1 MAIQIKHAFTS
12 AKGDGGDATLVR
24 PSNWNATHTT
34 SMASGNILGR
44 MTAGAGSFEEL
55 PTTAYM
61 VAALAAADKAALI
74 AALGIGV
81 FDTGDIKFSA
91 DPAAAAGWIAYNGE
105 GTISKAAAGGT
116 VRANADC
123 LELWKILYVNITD
136 TFCPVSGG
144 RTGSDATSATN
155 DFNAGKTMGL
165 PRFAGRAVIGAGTGS
180 TLTARAAGA
189 YGGAETHTLSTAQ
202 LAAHQHD
209 VFLKDPGHAHGHPNG
224 GVAQAGPD
232 NGGVV
237 GMDFNFYGGSRT
249 PFNTSSAT
257 TGITVGSVNGIANDN
272 KTAANAGGGG
282 AHNNMQPH
290 VAMWVKVK
298 L

>member
-1 MAIQIKHAFTS
+1 MTIQIKHAFTS

-44 MTAGAGSFEEL
+44 TTAGAGSFEEL
-55 PTTAYM
+55 PATAYM
-61 VAALAAADKAALI
+61 IAALNAADKAALV

-91 DPAAAAGWIAYNGE
+91 NPTASDGWIAYNGE

-136 TFCPVSGG
+136 AFCPVSGG

-165 PRFAGRAVIGAGTGS
+165 PRFSGRAIIGAGTGS

-189 YGGAETHTLSTAQ
+189 YGGAETHTLSTAE

-209 VFLKDPGHAHGHPNG
+209 VFLKDPGHSHSYQAAVNAGLYGPISLNDRFPVQSLTT
-224 GVAQAGPD
+224 GV
-232 NGGVV
+232 
-237 GMDFNFYGGSRT
+237 S
-249 PFNTSSAT
+249 T
-257 TGITVGSVNGIANDN
+257 TGITIGSVNGTANDN

>member
-1 MAIQIKHAFTS
+1 MTIQIKHAFTS

-44 MTAGAGSFEEL
+44 TTAGAGSFEEL
-55 PTTAYM
+55 PATAYM
-61 VAALAAADKAALI
+61 IAALNAADKAALI

-91 DPAAAAGWIAYNGE
+91 DPTAAAGWIAYNGE
-105 GTISKAAAGGT
+105 GTISKAGSGGT

-136 TFCPVSGG
+136 AFCPVSGG
-144 RTGSDATSATN
+144 RTGSDATSAAN

-165 PRFAGRAVIGAGTGS
+165 PRFSGRAVIGAGTGS

-189 YGGAETHTLSTAQ
+189 YGGAETHTLSTAE
-202 LAAHQHD
+202 LAAHFHAAAISD
-209 VFLKDPGHAHGHPNG
+209 GGHTHGHNANSANQTSSTG
-224 GVAQAGPD
+224 GGAFSIPA
-232 NGGVV
+232 
-237 GMDFNFYGGSRT
+237 YGGAT
-249 PFNTSSAT
+249 ISSAT
-257 TGITVGSVNGIANDN
+257 TGVRVTSANGLDTTSSTGSG
-272 KTAANAGGGG
+272 T

>member
-1 MAIQIKHAFTS
+1 MAISITHPFVS
-12 AKGDGGDATLVR
+12 LKGDGGDATLVR

-44 MTAGAGSFEEL
+44 TTAGAGSFEEL
-55 PTTAYM
+55 PATAYM
-61 VAALAAADKAALI
+61 IAALNAADKAALV

-81 FDTGDIKFSA
+81 FETGDIKFSA
-91 DPAAAAGWIAYNGE
+91 DAAAAAGWIAYNGE

-123 LELWKILYVNITD
+123 LALFVILYVNIAD
-136 TFCPVSGG
+136 AFCPVSGG

-155 DFNAGKTMGL
+155 DFNAGKTIGL
-165 PRFAGRAVIGAGTGS
+165 PRFSGRAIIGAGTGA

-189 YGGAETHTLSTAQ
+189 YGGTETHTLSTAE
-202 LAAHQHD
+202 LASHQHD
-209 VFLKDPGHAHGHPNG
+209 VFLKDPGHFHTY
-224 GVAQAGPD
+224 QANQNTGLSGPVSLAD
-232 NGGVV
+232 R
-237 GMDFNFYGGSRT
+237 MPLQT
-249 PFNTSSAT
+249 FNTSTAT
-257 TGITVGSVNGIANDN
+257 TGITIGSVNGIANDN
-272 KTAANAGGGG
+272 KTAANAAGGG

>member
-1 MAIQIKHAFTS
+1 MTIQIKHAFTS

-24 PSNWNATHTT
+24 PSDWNAAHTT
-34 SMASGNILGR
+34 SMATGNILGR

-91 DPAAAAGWIAYNGE
+91 DPAAAAGWIAYSGE

-116 VRANADC
+116 VRANEDC

-136 TFCPVSGG
+136 AFCPVSGG

-189 YGGAETHTLSTAQ
+189 YGGTETHTLSTAE
-202 LAAHQHD
+202 LASHQHD
-209 VFLKDPGHAHGHPNG
+209 VFLKDPGHFHPNSNASNNSTSTDG
-224 GVAQAGPD
+224 GGYAAA
-232 NGGVV
+232 
-237 GMDFNFYGGSRT
+237 FTTSI
-249 PFNTSSAT
+249 NTGSAT
-257 TGITVGSVNGIANDN
+257 TGITIGSVNGVANDN
-272 KTAANAGGGG
+272 KTAAAGSGA

>member
-1 MAIQIKHAFTS
+1 MTIQIKLAFTS

-24 PSNWNATHTT
+24 PSNWNAAHTT
-34 SMASGNILGR
+34 SMATGNILGR

-81 FDTGDIKFSA
+81 FDTGDVKFSV
-91 DPAAAAGWIAYNGE
+91 DPTAAAGWIAYNGE
-105 GTISKAAAGGT
+105 GTISKAASGGT

-189 YGGAETHTLSTAQ
+189 YGGAETHTLSTAE
-202 LAAHQHD
+202 LAAHFHAAAISD
-209 VFLKDPGHAHGHPNG
+209 GGHTHGHNANSANQTSSTG
-224 GVAQAGPD
+224 GGA
-232 NGGVV
+232 
-237 GMDFNFYGGSRT
+237 FNIPAYGGAT
-249 PFNTSSAT
+249 ISSAT
-257 TGITVGSVNGIANDN
+257 TGVRVTSANGLDTTSSTGSG
-272 KTAANAGGGG
+272 T

>member
-1 MAIQIKHAFTS
+1 MTIQIKHPFTS

-44 MTAGAGSFEEL
+44 TTAGAGSFEEL
-55 PTTAYM
+55 PATAYM
-61 VAALAAADKAALI
+61 IAALNAADKAALV

-123 LELWKILYVNITD
+123 LALWKILYVNITD

-165 PRFAGRAVIGAGTGS
+165 PRFSGRAIIGAGTGS

-189 YGGAETHTLSTAQ
+189 YAGEENHLLTTPEIPSHNHTLT
-202 LAAHQHD
+202 
-209 VFLKDPGHAHGHPNG
+209 DPGHTHTIGNTLTFTGILNIEG
-224 GVAQAGPD
+224 GVSANINIAGQ
-232 NGGVV
+232 
-237 GMDFNFYGGSRT
+237 S
-249 PFNTSSAT
+249 TSSST
-257 TGITVGSVNGIANDN
+257 TGITL
-272 KTAANAGGGG
+272 AAAGGGG
-282 AHNNMQPH
+282 AHNNMQPY
-290 VAMWVKVK
+290 VPMWVKVK

>member
-1 MAIQIKHAFTS
+1 MTIQIKHAFTS

-24 PSNWNATHTT
+24 PSNWNAAHTT
-34 SMASGNILGR
+34 SMATGNILGR

-91 DPAAAAGWIAYNGE
+91 NPTASAGWIAYNGE
-105 GTISKAAAGGT
+105 GTISKAGSGGT
-116 VRANADC
+116 VRANEDC

-165 PRFAGRAVIGAGTGS
+165 PRFSGRAVIGAGTGS

-189 YGGAETHTLSTAQ
+189 YGGAETHTLSTAE
-202 LAAHQHD
+202 LASHFHAAAISD
-209 VFLKDPGHAHGHPNG
+209 GGHTHGHNANSANQNSSTG
-224 GVAQAGPD
+224 GGAFSIPA
-232 NGGVV
+232 
-237 GMDFNFYGGSRT
+237 YGGAT
-249 PFNTSSAT
+249 ISSAT
-257 TGITVGSVNGIANDN
+257 TGVRVTSANGLDTTSSTGSG
-272 KTAANAGGGG
+272 T

>member
-1 MAIQIKHAFTS
+1 MTIQIKHAFTS

-34 SMASGNILGR
+34 SMATGNILGR

-105 GTISKAAAGGT
+105 GTISNAAAGGT

-165 PRFAGRAVIGAGTGS
+165 PRFSGRAIIGAGTGS

-189 YGGAETHTLSTAQ
+189 YGGAENATLVTANLPPYTPAGTVATTVTPSQNVLQNVGGNSITPPGSLQFVQTNATVTTFPAVSTFTGTAQ
-202 LAAHQHD
+202 
-209 VFLKDPGHAHGHPNG
+209 G
-224 GVAQAGPD
+224 GT
-232 NGGVV
+232 
-237 GMDFNFYGGSRT
+237 ST
-249 PFNTSSAT
+249 PVSL
-257 TGITVGSVNGIANDN
+257 
-272 KTAANAGGGG
+272 
-282 AHNNMQPH
+282 MQPH